1 MHTATGLVERTIQTL
16 KNLLLANL
24 EDGISLT
31 ESLNRALHV
40 MRFTI
45 HTGKGK
51 TPFEMHYGR
60 KPRTKLTNLINQNS
74 MLSN

>member
-40 MRFTI
+40 MRFTV
-45 HTGKGK
+45 HTGKAKHRLKCITDGNQDQ
-51 TPFEMHYGR
+51 
-60 KPRTKLTNLINQNS
+60 NLQT
-74 MLSN
+74 